1 MKSTILSFIVCMLIF
16 TSCNHKAKPLTISSK
31 DKVSIDLN
39 SVGVNTA
46 EMQKKMDELKKLT
59 PLTTDQLKAMVPGEL
74 LGIKRSGLNANNMAG
89 FSATEATY
97 SDSSSDKRI
106 DLSIFDCAGE
116 AGAGVY
122 SLSYLTKMN
131 MESQTDNGYSKT
143 IDFNGQKAV
152 ESYDK
157 GIDRYELNYI
167 ASDRLLITIK
177 VEKLGLDAIKQIANS
192 LNLKTN

>member
-1 MKSTILSFIVCMLIF
+1 MLIF